1 MPILILTSQKR
12 YRKPFFG
19 YFLDAS
25 QRIGGYLKIIGK
37 RYGGRLKMAGKLT
50 ICHSLRLVERE
61 SVGDTVREFL
71 LIVGHHDECLIASVQ
86 KVSMIFFTNWRFR
99 LSRPCNG
106 SSKMR
111 SSGSLTKAL
120 ASKTSRCSP
129 LESLRNV
136 PVFHA
141 VKAEDMHPE
150 AALLEFFLVG
160 FHGIIPRK
168 SFSPLATIRMQGC
181 RADRLCASP
190 ATRNRCGL

>member
-71 LIVGHHDECLIASVQ
+71 LIVGHHDECLIASVAESVDDILHQ
-86 KVSMIFFTNWRFR
+86 LAVSVVKTMQR
-99 LSRPCNG
+99 L
-106 SSKMR
+106 
-111 SSGSLTKAL
+111 
-120 ASKTSRCSP
+120 
-129 LESLRNV
+129 
-136 PVFHA
+136 
-141 VKAEDMHPE
+141 
-150 AALLEFFLVG
+150 
-160 FHGIIPRK
+160 I
-168 SFSPLATIRMQGC
+168 
-181 RADRLCASP
+181 
-190 ATRNRCGL
+190 